1 VTLMGVATAV
11 RHRPPKQGPSVAP
24 ALNRPGESGDFIPWK
39 GWGHV
44 SDYIEEVS
52 GRAA

>member
-1 VTLMGVATAV
+1 MRLAASRFTSSRTWVY
-11 RHRPPKQGPSVAP
+11 RS
-24 ALNRPGESGDFIPWK
+24 LNRPGESGDFIPWK